1 MSASSHVCAWV
12 RLSRIADVT
21 IVSFSP
27 SVSLSLYPFLDG
39 TSDDVCDGGG
49 RVVAHD
55 AVTAHMLA
63 FDMCVY
69 YMSTH

>member
-1 MSASSHVCAWV
+1 MS
-12 RLSRIADVT
+12 DVT
-21 IVSFSP
+21 IVSPFL
-27 SVSLSLYPFLDG
+27 SLSPLSLVPFPFLDG
-39 TSDDVCDGGG
+39 THIVGGGSGGGG
-49 RVVAHD
+49 RVLAHD

>member
-1 MSASSHVCAWV
+1 MS
-12 RLSRIADVT
+12 DVT
-21 IVSFSP
+21 IVSPFLF
-27 SVSLSLYPFLDG
+27 LSLPFPFLDG
-39 TSDDVCDGGG
+39 THVVRAGSGGGG
-49 RVVAHD
+49 RVLAHD